1 MCNIA
6 EQLRQPIDYTGTD
19 SVCASAIAINA
30 IKSTGLDT
38 TTYGNACYTQ
48 LLRTMHA
55 SNTCQVKYLC
65 QFDTQVCDIHPVL
78 RHCFS

>member
-1 MCNIA
+1 MCNKA
-6 EQLRQPIDYTGTD
+6 EQQRQPIDYTGTD
-19 SVCASAIAINA
+19 SVCASAEDMQSKAL
-30 IKSTGLDT
+30 GLIPPLI
-38 TTYGNACYTQ
+38 GNACYTQ

-78 RHCFS
+78 RYCFS